1 MILIRY
7 LQLPIFSNWKPQDGF
22 TEEWPSPPKQKYTV
36 VMDLTAD
43 AASEPE
49 ASEQVSNSN
58 SYWALKVRFYFRFS
72 DQNALLLT
80 DQNASLLTDQNAL
93 HA

>member
-1 MILIRY
+1 MSGETFRNFSKNCCTENY
-7 LQLPIFSNWKPQDGF
+7 SDVYIFF
-22 TEEWPSPPKQKYTV
+22 
-36 VMDLTAD
+36 AD

-49 ASEQVSNSN
+49 ASEQVSSSN
-58 SYWALKVRFYFRFS
+58 SHWALKVRSYFRFF

-80 DQNASLLTDQNAL
+80 DQNALRLTDQNAL